1 MKGQALKVI
10 PTEIEITDELIR
22 GIAGRIVEYYHPHKV
37 ILFGSYAYGKPTPD
51 SDLDIL
57 IVMNTRKRPAARS
70 AEISLK
76 CRPPFVP
83 MEVVVLT
90 PGEIKQR
97 LAGFDPFLEEVLAK
111 GRVLYEAKR

>member
-1 MKGQALKVI
+1 MKGEVLRVK
-10 PTEIEITDELIR
+10 PTEITITDELIQE
-22 GIAGRIVEYYHPHKV
+22 ITNRIVEHFHPHKV

-51 SDLDIL
+51 SDLDLLVI
-57 IVMNTRKRPAARS
+57 ITTRKRPAERS

-83 MEVVVLT
+83 MEVVALT
-90 PGEIKQR
+90 PGEIRQR
-97 LAGFDPFLEEVLAK
+97 LAGFDPFLEEALTK

>member
-1 MKGQALKVI
+1 MKGQALKAR
-10 PTEIEITDELIR
+10 PTNVSITEELIR
-22 GIAGRIVEYYHPHKV
+22 EIASRIVSHFHPHKI

-51 SDLDIL
+51 SDLDLLVI
-57 IVMNTRKRPAARS
+57 MPTRKRPAERS

-76 CRPPFVP
+76 CRPPFIP
-83 MEVVVLT
+83 MEVIVLT

-111 GRVLYEAKR
+111 GQVLYEAQR